1 VQSVLKACR
10 PTREGPAHWGLGK
23 ANATAVVNTPG
34 QKDWS
39 SKVTRI
45 AVTTMTVAIAIY
57 IAARLIESVAPIL
70 IICIGAGSVAYTLAL
85 ATRHKRDR
93 W

>member
-1 VQSVLKACR
+1 MCM
-10 PTREGPAHWGLGK
+10 
-23 ANATAVVNTPG
+23 PG

-45 AVTTMTVAIAIY
+45 ALTTMTMAIAIY

-70 IICIGAGSVAYTLAL
+70 IICIGVGAVAYTLAL
-85 ATRHKRDR
+85 VARHKRNR